1 MFRPLALLLVAIN
14 AYGVAQACDMSL
26 STRAASVA
34 DYVEQGR
41 ICLTSPP
48 QEFRFDPALELAF
61 IDRVNQERTARSLAP
76 LQIRTEMRPAARF
89 HSLDM
94 GINDFFGHES
104 PDGRGHS
111 ARITAFD
118 RTLIAAYTAEN
129 VAMEER
135 VCEDRTGRVVVCKG
149 AQKVRSVSTLDHI
162 HNNLMNS
169 PGHRANILSPEATH
183 IALGIARVGD
193 SVYVTQLFADPA
205 GLLDAPL
212 PLRIE
217 AGDQL
222 TLVPHLDGWSFRRF
236 AFVTEHILTDL
247 KRGLVPPSARGNVRL
262 TLRGERMGEVEIKP
276 DQILQSVEFSYFN
289 GPATQI
295 IAPKES

>member
-1 MFRPLALLLVAIN
+1 
-14 AYGVAQACDMSL
+14 MSL
-26 STRAASVA
+26 STRAVSVA

-48 QEFRFDPALELAF
+48 QGFRFDPALELAF
-61 IDRVNQERTARSLAP
+61 IDKVNQERMSRNLEP

-104 PDGRGHS
+104 PDGRSHP

-135 VCEDRTGRVVVCKG
+135 VCEDRTGRVVICKG
-149 AQKVRSVSTLDHI
+149 AQKVRSISTLDHI

-169 PGHRANILSPEATH
+169 PGHRANILSADATH

-222 TLVPHLDGWSFRRF
+222 TLLPHLDGWSFRRF
-236 AFVTEHILTDL
+236 AFVTGHVLTDL

-262 TLRGERMGEVEIKP
+262 ALRGERMGEVEVTP

-289 GPATQI
+289 GPAAMI